1 MPTVDI
7 NTILPESRDLER
19 LVADHDPQHTER
31 LARQVSNAREKTL
44 RVLRPR
50 TGGDVVVLGLG
61 AEQMIA
67 HAAAGEVG
75 DVTGG
80 LELLNDIDGPRVH
93 CSKIGS
99 TSSIFG
105 GGVWVS

>member
-1 MPTVDI
+1 
-7 NTILPESRDLER
+7 
-19 LVADHDPQHTER
+19 
-31 LARQVSNAREKTL
+31 
-44 RVLRPR
+44 
-50 TGGDVVVLGLG
+50 
-61 AEQMIA
+61 MIA